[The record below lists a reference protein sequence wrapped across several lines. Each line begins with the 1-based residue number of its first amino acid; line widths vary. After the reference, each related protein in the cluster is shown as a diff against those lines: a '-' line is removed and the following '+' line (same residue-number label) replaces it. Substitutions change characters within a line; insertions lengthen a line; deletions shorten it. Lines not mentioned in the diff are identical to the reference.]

1 MKLTKEQQVKLYTNM
16 VRVRTLDEF
25 MVIAVGE
32 RKFPIFHSQQG
43 QEAVAVGACT
53 FLKPDDYLFFHHRG
67 HGIGELIAK
76 GITMKTYLAD
86 AYGKATGTCCGISAF
101 NVCDVDLGV
110 LGCAGTI
117 GEGLCTS
124 AGAGLSAKLRGKG
137 QVVVSMMG
145 DGSVGMGTFHSA
157 QLMMANWK
165 LPVVWCLENNGI
177 SMFMPTTASYPKEN
191 IADLAFGYG
200 IPAMIVDGQDVEA
213 VYDAVQV
220 AVERARAGE
229 GPSFIE
235 FKTCRYRSHM
245 EGAPDNS
252 MEKLRSE
259 ELVNNWKARD
269 PIQLYQ
275 KKLLE
280 EGVLTQADVD
290 RIDREAAEEV
300 IEADRFATESPIPEP
315 DILEKALYA
324 D

>member
-213 VYDAVQV
+213 VCDAVQV

-269 PIQLYQ
+269 PIQLYK

-280 EGVLTQADVD
+280 EGILTRADID

>member
-269 PIQLYQ
+269 PIQLYK

-280 EGVLTQADVD
+280 EGILTRADID

>member
-1 MKLTKEQQVKLYTNM
+1 MKLTNEQQIKLYTNM
-16 VRVRTLDEF
+16 LRVRKLDEF
-25 MVIAVGE
+25 MVQAVAD
-32 RKFPIFHSQQG
+32 RKLPMFHSGQG

-76 GITMKTYLAD
+76 GIPMGTYLAD

-101 NVCDVDLGV
+101 NVCDLDLGV

-124 AGAGLSAKLRGKG
+124 AGAGLSAKMRGKG

-200 IPAMIVDGQDVEA
+200 IPATTVDGQDVAAVYEA
-213 VYDAVQV
+213 VQIAVD
-220 AVERARAGE
+220 RARAGE

-245 EGAPDNS
+245 EGAPDHS
-252 MEKLRSE
+252 MDQHRSQE
-259 ELVNNWKARD
+259 MVNAWKERD
-269 PIQLYQ
+269 PIKLFG
-275 KKLLE
+275 KKLLD
-280 EGVLTQADVD
+280 EGTLTQDDVA
-290 RIDREAAEEV
+290 RINREAEAEV
-300 IEADRFATESPIPEP
+300 IEADRFATGSPIPER
-315 DILEKALYA
+315 DILDKALYA

>member
-213 VYDAVQV
+213 VCDAVQV